1 MKKVGTT
8 FRGWPG
14 GCVGVRGGE
23 DGGGGGGRV
32 GLDRG
37 ERHSGFGAR
46 GDAARP
52 LAARR
57 RHYAGAALLREA
69 CADYVR
75 DRRGPSTARGSSR
88 ARRRGSRQGCAP

>member
-8 FRGWPG
+8 CRGWPR
-14 GCVGVRGGE
+14 GCVAVGGGE
-23 DGGGGGGRV
+23 DRGGRGGRL

-37 ERHSGFGAR
+37 ERQRGFGAR
-46 GDAARP
+46 GHAARP

-75 DRRGPSTARGSSR
+75 DRGGPSTARGSSR